1 MSLFRRQAWLGLLAI
16 ALLLAPLGVF
26 AQDDAVRID
35 GSRIVAN
42 IVEPVSAAYS
52 AESGSP
58 VNVEISGTNTGLTR
72 LCGGEID
79 IAAAAR
85 PITRAEE
92 QACAEGG
99 VNWVEV
105 LLGYDALAVITNPT
119 NTFAQCLS
127 LTELST
133 LYGPAATNA
142 IQNWSQV
149 NTSWEAVSFV
159 LYAPP
164 PDSTVVNLLDELLP
178 GDGLRSD
185 SAAQADAAAVVS
197 AVADDVAGLGFAP
210 LSAINASEA
219 ELQKISLDD
228 LSGNGCV
235 EPTQEA
241 IEASQ
246 YPGARGLYL
255 YVNADSLARESV
267 SGLIASLLGDQ
278 GKAAVAENGFLAPSD
293 ELAAR
298 VADNVSSGV
307 TGRAFSVGEPLY
319 TIALDVAG
327 TVTTENSALGF
338 GVLEDITTDFSER
351 YSGVTVTST
360 GLGNAAAYR
369 KLCNGTADLAM
380 VTRTPTAEEST
391 VCTDQNVTLDEF
403 ALGQQALV
411 LVVPAAA
418 EYAACLTT
426 DQIVQLWQDQG
437 ENTVTNWSQLGESFP
452 DLAVTLFLPTDTR
465 GQTDTLL
472 AMAGGAMLNPR
483 RDALESRVDP
493 LYRAAATANIEGA
506 ITYMSFS
513 DFEKVE
519 SEVMPVAVDAG
530 NGCIAPSAETIADG
544 SYALSIPM
552 SAVFNR
558 QALARPEVQA
568 LAWSIV
574 RLSNRET
581 LADAGLIP
589 LAEAAFTDY
598 EERIVALFAEAEAAP
613 AVEPTVEA
621 TATEEPTVE
630 ATVEATATEE
640 PTVEATVEA
649 TATEEPT
656 VEATTEEVTATPTSG
671 G

>member
-42 IVEPVSAAYS
+42 IVEPVSTAYS
-52 AESGSP
+52 TDSGAT

-72 LCGGEID
+72 LCSGEID

-99 VNWVEV
+99 VEWVEV

-119 NTFAQCLS
+119 NSFAECLN

-142 IQNWSQV
+142 ITDWSQV
-149 NTSWEAVSFV
+149 NASWEAVTFA

-164 PDSTVVNLLDELLP
+164 SDSTVVNLLDELLP

-185 SAAQADAAAVVS
+185 SAAQEDAAAVVS

-255 YVNADSLARESV
+255 YVNAESLARDNV
-267 SGLIASLLGDQ
+267 SGLIDAVLGEP
-278 GKAAVAENGFLAPSD
+278 GKTAVADNGFLAPSD
-293 ELAAR
+293 ALAAQ
-298 VADNVSSGV
+298 VADNVANGV

-319 TIALDVAG
+319 TIALDVSG
-327 TVTTENSALGF
+327 TVTAENSAIGF
-338 GVLEDITTDFSER
+338 GVLEDFTTGFSER

-360 GLGNAAAYR
+360 GYGNAAAYR

-380 VTRTPTAEEST
+380 VTRTPTDEEST
-391 VCTDQNVTLDEF
+391 ACTDQGVTLDEF

-411 LVVPAAA
+411 MVVPAAA

-426 DQIVQLWQDQG
+426 DQIVQFWQDQG

-452 DLAVTLFLPTDTR
+452 DLDVTLFLPTDTR
-465 GQTDTLL
+465 SQTDILL

-483 RDALESRVDP
+483 RDALESRIDP

-506 ITYMSFS
+506 ITYMPFS
-513 DFEKVE
+513 DFERVE
-519 SEVMPVAVDAG
+519 SAVIPVAVDAG
-530 NGCIAPSAETIADG
+530 NGCVAPSVETITDG
-544 SYALSIPM
+544 SYALALPLSV
-552 SAVFNR
+552 VFNQ

-568 LAWSIV
+568 LAWTIV
-574 RLSNRET
+574 RLNNRET
-581 LADAGLIP
+581 LTSAGLIP
-589 LAEAAFTDY
+589 PAEDAFTKY
-598 EERIVALFAEAEAAP
+598 EEQIVALFADAEAAAAAATP
-613 AVEPTVEA
+613 EPTQ
-621 TATEEPTVE
+621 EPTAE
-630 ATVEATATEE
+630 A
-640 PTVEATVEA
+640 
-649 TATEEPT
+649 
-656 VEATTEEVTATPTSG
+656 ATPTPAS
-671 G
+671 